1 MLFDRRTPP
10 TFSEKLRVALWPR
23 RTWKRSILYILK
35 RLSRLRTTPHSIA
48 IGAAAGVVISF
59 TPFLGFHFLLAGL
72 LAFTL
77 RGSIVASAL
86 GTFFG
91 NPLTFPFIWMGSYQ
105 LGSRILGL
113 NTQIDGNS
121 LIGRLSDMTST
132 FARASWETIWL
143 AIEGLWPVMLKPMAV
158 GSIPMGLVA
167 GLVSYYLVKKLAG
180 SYQHR
185 PVGVLES

>member
-23 RTWKRSILYILK
+23 RTWNRSVLYILK
-35 RLSRLRTTPHSIA
+35 RLTRLRTTPHSIA

-77 RGSIVASAL
+77 RGSVVASAL

-113 NTQIDGNS
+113 DTQIDGNS
-121 LIGRLSDMTST
+121 LIVQLSEVTST
-132 FARASWETIWL
+132 FARSSWETIWL

-158 GSIPMGLVA
+158 GSVPMGLVA
-167 GLVSYYLVKKLAG
+167 GLVSYYLVKKLVG

-185 PVGVLES
+185 PADVLAS

>member
-23 RTWKRSILYILK
+23 RNWTRSIRYILK

-48 IGAAAGVVISF
+48 IGAAAGVLISF
-59 TPFLGFHFLLAGL
+59 TPFLGLHFLLAGL
-72 LAFTL
+72 LAFAL
-77 RGSIVASAL
+77 RGSVVASAL

-105 LGSRILGL
+105 LGSHILGL
-113 NTQIDGNS
+113 NTQMDGNG
-121 LIGRLSDMTST
+121 LIGQLSQVTST
-132 FARASWETIWL
+132 FAKSSWETIWL
-143 AIEGLWPVMLKPMAV
+143 AFEALWLVMLKPMAV
-158 GSIPMGLVA
+158 GGVPMGLVA

-180 SYQHR
+180 SY
-185 PVGVLES
+185 